1 MKIAI
6 IGTGAYSLSLALML
20 SKKNN
25 KIMLWTENENNV
37 IEFNKNHKL
46 HNIFKDIVFP
56 NNISISN
63 ININSNNRNNIFS
76 IYNR

>member
-25 KIMLWTENENNV
+25 KIMLWTENEN
-37 IEFNKNHKL
+37 KR
-46 HNIFKDIVFP
+46 
-56 NNISISN
+56 SIK
-63 ININSNNRNNIFS
+63 
-76 IYNR
+76 